1 MSILT
6 LLNALVIGRI
16 RLLCCVNCV
25 AYVGTHDND
34 TALGWCTSA
43 PAADVALAK
52 EYLGIE
58 EDAEMP
64 GAMLRTLYASVAER
78 TVAQMQDLLALGSE
92 ARMNTPSTVGHN
104 WRWRALPGFDSPA
117 LAARL
122 RRQMELYDRLPAVAG
137 AEQ

>member
-1 MSILT
+1 
-6 LLNALVIGRI
+6 
-16 RLLCCVNCV
+16 
-25 AYVGTHDND
+25 
-34 TALGWCTSA
+34 
-43 PAADVALAK
+43 
-52 EYLGIE
+52 
-58 EDAEMP
+58 
-64 GAMLRTLYASVAER
+64 
-78 TVAQMQDLLALGSE
+78 MQDLLALGSE